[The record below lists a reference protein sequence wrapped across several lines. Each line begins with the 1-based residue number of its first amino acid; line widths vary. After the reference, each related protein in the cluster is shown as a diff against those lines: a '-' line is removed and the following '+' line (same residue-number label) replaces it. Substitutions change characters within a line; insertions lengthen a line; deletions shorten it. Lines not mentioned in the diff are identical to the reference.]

1 MATPNINIE
10 SLRSVDLDS
19 LKSFRIDGI
28 PVRPV
33 SCTMNS
39 VGGYYSDRTAD
50 VFFEFFEDYEKMYL
64 AAHRCILASDS
75 EKFRQMFYEAPAMG
89 SIVKVCE
96 TSLEIFDLFLQSFYN
111 RVMTLRIHQID
122 ELTRL
127 AFYFNANKCKQICIE
142 YMQLQIEDNNI
153 MILRCLDLAL
163 RHKCESIQQLCLTK
177 VLEYGHGLVNS
188 SDFYTLRWQ
197 VIETVFTVD
206 FYGRDEFKLFKAFLN
221 EAKFECNRD
230 RFDASNATDVKKYLK
245 KYLTMIRWGS
255 LSSENIIEIIHSN
268 YVDYA
273 DMTQEYLGGNVDQPP
288 KNLEQPPKEL
298 STDSTIISAIR
309 IKDPMMSFH
318 GMYGDEQTADL
329 KVTFQ
334 NCAVSL
340 HRCILAAK
348 GLSLARAIYYG
359 NLNGHLTIGHMKTVA
374 DFFKPFYGLPIAI
387 NIDTISDAVDFGQL
401 FRIDEYENMDI
412 QPLLIEALS
421 ADTVFQIHELATN
434 LDYYKIIDK
443 CYTLFKSSTFIWS
456 AALKTESFYRCNP
469 ETIKF
474 AFRCGKIKASMLLE
488 TIIEWAKYQCLKQK
502 LNPDTPETVRAML
515 GDVNRWIPD
524 EQIDGEQF
532 SAALKKYGDIF
543 SDDDLQMILQTLKN
557 RSQ

>member
-1 MATPNINIE
+1 MATPNIKIE
-10 SLRSVDLDS
+10 SLRSIDLDS
-19 LKSFRIDGI
+19 LKSFQIHGI

-33 SCTMNS
+33 SCTINS

-50 VFFEFFEDYEKMYL
+50 VFFEFIEDYQKMYL

-89 SIVKVCE
+89 PIVKVCD
-96 TSLEIFDLFLQSFYN
+96 TSFEIFDLFLQSFYN
-111 RVMTLRIHQID
+111 RIITLRIHQID
-122 ELTRL
+122 KLTGL

-142 YMQLQIEDNNI
+142 YMQLQIGDNNT

-163 RHKCESIQQLCLTK
+163 RHKCENIQQLCLTK

-188 SDFYTLRWQ
+188 SEFYTLRWQ

-206 FYGRDEFKLFKAFLN
+206 FYGRDEFKLFKAFLK
-221 EAKFECNRD
+221 EAKSECNRD
-230 RFDASNATDVKKYLK
+230 RFDASNPTDVKKYLK
-245 KYLTMIRWGS
+245 KYVTMIRWDNLTS
-255 LSSENIIEIIHSN
+255 DNMMEIINSN

-273 DMTQEYLGGNVDQPP
+273 DITQAYLGGNGKPKNLKQPP
-288 KNLEQPPKEL
+288 KKL
-298 STDSTIISAIR
+298 STDTTIISAIQ

-329 KVTFQ
+329 KLKFQ
-334 NCAVSL
+334 NCTVSL

-359 NLNGHLTIGHMKTVA
+359 NLNGHPTIGQIKIVA

-387 NIDTISDAVDFGQL
+387 NIDTISDAVEFGQM
-401 FRIDEYENMDI
+401 FRIDEYENMDF
-412 QPLLIEALS
+412 QPLLIDALS

-434 LDYYKIIDK
+434 MNYCKIIEK

-474 AFRCGKIKASMLLE
+474 AFRCGKIKASMLFE
-488 TIIEWAKYQCLKQK
+488 TIIEWAKYQCRKQK
-502 LNPDTPETVRAML
+502 LNPDTPETVRAMI
-515 GDVNRWIPD
+515 GDINRWIPV

-532 SAALKKYGDIF
+532 LAALKKFGDIF
-543 SDDDLQMILQTLKN
+543 SDDDLQMISQTLEN
-557 RSQ
+557 RSS